1 MTDPVLVLLL
11 LIVGPA
17 SICITTILGYLAFLH
32 ITKRYATQA
41 SSNVFDRLFDILE
54 RRLPDIVE
62 TLVLSKRDSYHPNTN
77 NAQDI
82 KADDLGRKLTE
93 GKEIL
98 TKLFSSLGVELEEDI
113 TPTETVRQRTGK
125 RTIDVD

>member
-1 MTDPVLVLLL
+1 MSDPVLILLL
-11 LIVGPA
+11 LIIGPA

-41 SSNVFDRLFDILE
+41 SNNVFDRLFDLLE

-62 TLVLSKRDSYHPNTN
+62 SLVLPKRDSPTSIP
-77 NAQDI
+77 DI
-82 KADDLGRKLTE
+82 KTEDLGKKLAE
-93 GKEIL
+93 GKELL
-98 TKLFSSLGVELEEDI
+98 TKLFGSLGVTVEDDTSPLI
-113 TPTETVRQRTGK
+113 DMGNPSLKQRRH

>member
-11 LIVGPA
+11 LIIGPA

-41 SSNVFDRLFDILE
+41 SNSVFDRLFDMLE
-54 RRLPDIVE
+54 RRLPDIIE
-62 TLVLSKRDSYHPNTN
+62 ALITTKHTNATIIPDIKPDDLSKK
-77 NAQDI
+77 I
-82 KADDLGRKLTE
+82 TE
-93 GKEIL
+93 GKELL
-98 TKLFSSLGVELEEDI
+98 TKLFSSMGVDLDEDI
-113 TPTETVRQRTGK
+113 TPIETIRQRTGK